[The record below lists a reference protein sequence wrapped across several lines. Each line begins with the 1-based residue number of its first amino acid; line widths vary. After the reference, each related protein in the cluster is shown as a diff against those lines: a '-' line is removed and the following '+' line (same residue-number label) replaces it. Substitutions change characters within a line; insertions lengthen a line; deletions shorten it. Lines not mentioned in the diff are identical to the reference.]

1 MNFRHSRMIK
11 YEDKVIFSFQSFKS
25 WFLLNVTQ
33 ETTRKYAPQNNDV
46 LKEYGIFCYYS
57 SYESESKAK
66 AKVAQS
72 YLTLCNPMDYTVHEI
87 LQARIVEWVAF
98 PFSRGSSQHRD
109 WIQSLALQADSLP
122 GESPGKP
129 ILAIVE
135 LIFVFFMINW
145 LSGWFKLNLTEYLL
159 MHI

>member
-1 MNFRHSRMIK
+1 MNFRHSWMIK
-11 YEDKVIFSFQSFKS
+11 YEDKVIFSFQSFKN

-46 LKEYGIFCYYS
+46 LKEYGIFCCYS

-72 YLTLCNPMDYTVHEI
+72 YLTLCDPMDYTVHEI
-87 LQARIVEWVAF
+87 LQARILEWVAF

-122 GESPGKP
+122 AESPEEP

-135 LIFVFFMINW
+135 LIFVFFMINL